1 MTTKEYIRAID
12 AAGSKIT
19 LDKIIYYCGF
29 DRDLNESEV
38 KFVLLL
44 AINKQNKMKQTARAE
59 KIRINNRSI
68 EKIQA

>member
-29 DRDLNESEV
+29 DKDLNESEV
-38 KFVLLL
+38 KFIILL
-44 AINKQNKMKQTARAE
+44 AVNKENKIRQAARAE
-59 KIRINNRSI
+59 KIRISNRSI
-68 EKIQA
+68 AKIQA

>member
-12 AAGSKIT
+12 AAGRKIT

-29 DRDLNESEV
+29 DRDLNESEA

-44 AINKQNKMKQTARAE
+44 AVNKQNKMKTDSDADNKWVPAE
-59 KIRINNRSI
+59 GRRCG
-68 EKIQA
+68 AG